1 MKYINILTYENRQYF
16 LRLWKVEGGFE
27 EASLREVNME
37 VSTEPIKDWF
47 VSHLF
52 CFELYPIGIETHEC
66 NEKRQP
72 CPSQMNISCA

>member
-1 MKYINILTYENRQYF
+1 MKYINILTYENRQDF
-16 LRLWKVEGGFE
+16 LRLWKVERGFE
-27 EASLREVNME
+27 EASLREVNVE

-52 CFELYPIGIETHEC
+52 CFELYPTGIETHEC

>member
-1 MKYINILTYENRQYF
+1 MKYINIIKYENRQDF
-16 LRLWKVEGGFE
+16 LRLWKVEKGFE
-27 EASLREVNME
+27 KASLRE

-52 CFELYPIGIETHEC
+52 CFELYPTGIETHEY